1 MPRSRRL
8 RPNVAP
14 NQPAGLISVL
24 LDRLAPF
31 GDRSDAAMDL
41 GAFDE
46 PEAAAALKQL
56 AEDATEDPDLVEQC
70 RESLMDIEHRSKAE
84 PS

>member
-1 MPRSRRL
+1 M
-8 RPNVAP
+8 
-14 NQPAGLISVL
+14 
-24 LDRLAPF
+24 APF

-46 PEAAAALKQL
+46 PEAVAALNRIVD
-56 AEDATEDPDLVEQC
+56 DATEDPDLVDQC
-70 RESLMDIEHRSKAE
+70 RESLLDIQRRRGAA

>member
-1 MPRSRRL
+1 MPRNRRL
-8 RPNVAP
+8 RTRVGP

-24 LDRLAPF
+24 VNRLAPF

-46 PEAAAALKQL
+46 PEAAAALIQV
-56 AEDATEDPDLVEQC
+56 ATDATENQDQVEEC
-70 RESLMDIEHRSKAE
+70 RESLMDIQRRGDAK
-84 PS
+84 PC